1 MKLFTYDIATKQKE
15 EMKALVISDLHY
27 ASLYDNPKLI
37 DILIE
42 LDEQEYDYLFIVG
55 DIIDST
61 NVLKDEYTL
70 NFLLDFFR
78 NVGLSIPTYIAYGE
92 HDLVYQGKNK
102 DWIKD
107 RTTFYRNF
115 LEKIN
120 GFSGINVIYNA
131 TYKKGL
137 YFKHY

>member
-1 MKLFTYDIATKQKE
+1 MKLFMYDIATKQKE

-61 NVLKDEYTL
+61 NVLKM
-70 NFLLDFFR
+70 
-78 NVGLSIPTYIAYGE
+78 SI
-92 HDLVYQGKNK
+92 L
-102 DWIKD
+102 
-107 RTTFYRNF
+107 
-115 LEKIN
+115 
-120 GFSGINVIYNA
+120 
-131 TYKKGL
+131 
-137 YFKHY
+137 